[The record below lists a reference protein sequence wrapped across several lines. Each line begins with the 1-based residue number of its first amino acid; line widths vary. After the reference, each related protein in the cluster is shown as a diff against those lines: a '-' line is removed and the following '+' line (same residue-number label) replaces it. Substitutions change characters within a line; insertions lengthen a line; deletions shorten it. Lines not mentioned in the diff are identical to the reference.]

1 MKTLITTLGGVLKRA
16 WVWSLMVLL
25 VCGLLI
31 WFVAPRLAFDEFQP
45 WADTTPRLLTLCV
58 LALVWGLFLVF
69 AGWQQARQATV
80 VKADDQ
86 QAAPQTPVTDP
97 DHKALRLRFKQARRT
112 LSQTRLYRGR
122 SERWRKALPWYLL
135 LGPPGSGKTSLLE
148 YSGLNLPLN
157 PRQNK
162 AQTPPAPTVDCDWYF
177 AEQGVLL
184 DTSGD
189 YLMQVDAAS
198 VSGWSTLLKLVG
210 RHRRSKPL
218 NGVLINLP
226 VGLLLADDQKPLY
239 QLAEQVRSRLEDI
252 RRHLHSQ
259 SPIYLVLSK
268 ADQIPGFDCFY
279 SETGQGQNGQPLGV
293 SFSEAQSV
301 DLELLR
307 KKFDELLSH
316 LGSQVVDHT
325 RRESQAWRVAR
336 MVDFPRQLGRLVA
349 PLTGFID
356 KAFSSNRFEPGTSVR
371 GVYLTSAP
379 HLVEPKP
386 STKGSSVFTE
396 SRRADGTRKTA
407 KMRGQPLFIHDLLA
421 RIIFPEA
428 GLAALN
434 KKEIRRIR
442 LQQLA
447 MCVAVL
453 SCIGLFATLWAKGF
467 SQNDERLIYLNRLGE
482 QLARDRLTPGP
493 LDDAFAVLPRLESSH
508 AALQLFDAEDSR
520 LLSLDQRDATRPV
533 LLNAYQYEL
542 ESQLLSRIAQQLANR
557 VRADLHNRDELPISL
572 RAYLM
577 LDDLSRRD
585 NVFLTARITADWRA
599 GYAATP
605 GDQQKL
611 GNHLSRLF
619 EQPVRIELDPGLI
632 EQARQTLRNTP
643 VAELTYQTLKE
654 KARNLPDY
662 HLNRQV
668 DPYGALFGD
677 GGHGIPGFYTK
688 KNYQRYFLAQAM
700 SLVQKSLLDDWVI
713 GAENVRDVSD
723 TQALMVELEQL
734 YMRDYADHWS
744 QAIGG
749 IQLVPLDSAIEG
761 AQQAALLTAANSPL
775 LKLLVEIRE
784 NTRFSTPKAALDA
797 SSATDQSSALAN
809 AATELAEQAKSAL
822 LDQLPDNAKIALQRR
837 FEPIHQLLDEDN
849 NPALELTA
857 TLQALNNLHLEL
869 AMAARSSQPE
879 QAAFELAKSRM
890 GGQLDAI
897 SMLRRS
903 TARLPQPLSNWL
915 GALADD
921 SWRLLLDDAYRYIN
935 QRYQS
940 ELYSVYTEALAKRY
954 PFNAG
959 SESDVAIT
967 DFREFFKAQGA
978 VERFVDNYLKPFI
991 KGENHS
997 YKLRSVDGRSLP
1009 ISPNTLSQMSR
1020 VHTIRRSFFS
1030 ENPEQ
1035 PLIKFSLEPYS
1046 LDQHLSRAD
1055 FQFGDKQL
1063 EYRHGPIMPLALQW
1077 PNETDNGIASL
1088 IVEHP
1093 DGRRVGYQEN
1103 TGPWSL
1109 FRLIERLENEPHSG
1123 RDVLMLKA
1131 DLEGRRVNY
1140 LLMSQRSPNPFEL
1153 KDLREFRLPMV
1164 L

>member
-1 MKTLITTLGGVLKRA
+1 MKNFFNQMGRVLSHA
-16 WVWSLMVLL
+16 WIWSLLLL
-25 VCGLLI
+25 VCVSLLL
-31 WFVAPRLAFDEFQP
+31 WLVGPRLAFDDYRP
-45 WADTTPRLLTLCV
+45 WAETVPRLLTLCV
-58 LALVWGLFLVF
+58 LALLWGLFLVF
-69 AGWQQARQATV
+69 NGWRQTRRLRV
-80 VKADDQ
+80 PMADDEQ
-86 QAAPQTPVTDP
+86 FKPRKPVVDQ
-97 DHKALRLRFKQARRT
+97 DHKGLRLRFKQACRT
-112 LSQTRLYRGR
+112 LSQARLYRGR
-122 SERWRKALPWYLL
+122 SERWRKALPWYVL

-157 PRQNK
+157 LRPNK
-162 AQTPPAPTVDCDWYF
+162 DQTPPVPTVDCDWYF

-184 DTSGD
+184 DASGD
-189 YLMQVDAAS
+189 YLTQSDDVS
-198 VSGWSTLLKLVG
+198 VRGWHTLLKLI
-210 RHRRSKPL
+210 RRYLRNKPL

-226 VGLLLADDQKPLY
+226 VSLLLANNQKPLV

-252 RRHLHSQ
+252 YRRLHCQ
-259 SPIYLVLSK
+259 SPVYLVLSK
-268 ADQIPGFDCFY
+268 ADEIPGFECFY
-279 SETGQGQNGQPLGV
+279 SDIGQEQSRQTLG
-293 SFSEAQSV
+293 FCLGDTQGV
-301 DLELLR
+301 DGRLLQH
-307 KKFDELLSH
+307 KFDELLGH
-316 LGSQVVDHT
+316 LGSQVVAGT
-325 RRESQAWRVAR
+325 RRETQPRRVGER
-336 MVDFPRQLGRLVA
+336 VEFPRQLGMLIA
-349 PLTGFID
+349 PLERFVD
-356 KAFSSNRFEPGTSVR
+356 MAFSGNRFQLGNALR
-371 GVYLTSAP
+371 GIYLTSAP
-379 HLVEPKP
+379 HTVQVQA
-386 STKGSSVFTE
+386 TA
-396 SRRADGTRKTA
+396 RATA
-407 KMRGQPLFIHDLLA
+407 AFSDASDAQKQTLKGQPRFIHDLLA

-442 LQQLA
+442 WQQLA

-467 SQNDERLIYLNRLGE
+467 SQNEERLTYLNHLGE
-482 QLARDRLTPGP
+482 QLARDRLMPGP

-520 LLSLDQRDATRPV
+520 LLSLDQRNATRPV

-557 VRADLHNRDELPISL
+557 VRADLHNRDELPTSL

-577 LDDLSRRD
+577 LDDLSHRD
-585 NVFLTARITADWRA
+585 NAFLTARITADWRA

-619 EQPVRIELDPGLI
+619 EQPARIALDPGLI

-654 KARNLPDY
+654 KTRNLPDY

-677 GGHGIPGFYTK
+677 SGHGIPGFYTK

-700 SLVQKSLLDDWVI
+700 SLVQESLLDDWVM

-749 IQLVPLDSAIEG
+749 MQVVPLDSAIEG

-797 SSATDQSSALAN
+797 LSATDQSSALAN
-809 AATELAEQAKSAL
+809 ATTGLAEQAKSAL

-897 SMLRRS
+897 SMLRIS
-903 TARLPQPLSNWL
+903 SARLPQPLSNWL

-954 PFNAG
+954 PFNAS

-1020 VHTIRRSFFS
+1020 VHIIRRSFFS
-1030 ENPEQ
+1030 ENSEQ

-1153 KDLREFRLPMV
+1153 TDLREFRLPVV

>member
-1 MKTLITTLGGVLKRA
+1 MKTFFTKLRGVLSRP
-16 WVWSLMVLL
+16 WVWSLLL
-25 VCGLLI
+25 LAGLGLLI
-31 WFVAPRLAFDEFQP
+31 WFFGPRLALDDYRP
-45 WADTTPRLLTLCV
+45 WAEPVARSLTLCM

-69 AGWQQARQATV
+69 SGRHKVRSNT
-80 VKADDQ
+80 
-86 QAAPQTPVTDP
+86 AAESEAEPQPP
-97 DHKALRLRFKQARRT
+97 IIEQDHKALRLRFKQAQRT

-122 SERWRKALPWYLL
+122 SERWRKTLPWYLL
-135 LGPPGSGKTSLLE
+135 LGPQGSGKTSLLE
-148 YSGLNLPLN
+148 YSGLKLPLN

-162 AQTPPAPTVDCDWYF
+162 TTAPPAPTVDCDWYF

-189 YLMQVDAAS
+189 YLTQPDDAS
-198 VSGWSTLLKLVG
+198 IRGWNTLLKLVG
-210 RHRRSKPL
+210 RHRRTKPL
-218 NGVLINLP
+218 NGVLINVP
-226 VGLLLADDQKPLY
+226 VSLLMAEDHEPLE
-239 QLAEQVRSRLEDI
+239 QLAAEVRSRLEEVH
-252 RRHLHSQ
+252 RRLRSQ
-259 SPIYLVLSK
+259 FPVYLVLSK
-268 ADQIPGFDCFY
+268 ADQIRGFSSFY
-279 SETGQGQNGQPLGV
+279 SELSQEQIRQPLG
-293 SFSEAQSV
+293 FSIGEAQSV
-301 DLELLR
+301 DRHLLQ
-307 KKFDELLSH
+307 KSFNDLLGV
-316 LGSQVVDHT
+316 LGSQVIEST
-325 RRESQAWRVAR
+325 KRESHNRRVAQK
-336 MVDFPRQLGRLVA
+336 VDLPRQLSMLVT
-349 PLTGFID
+349 PLADFIE
-356 KAFSSNRFEPGTSVR
+356 KAFSGSRFEAGNAVR
-371 GVYLTSAP
+371 GIYLISAP
-379 HLVEPKP
+379 HLAEPKP
-386 STKGSSVFTE
+386 AIEPSSE
-396 SRRADGTRKTA
+396 NADGHSMGTPKTV
-407 KMRGQPLFIHDLLA
+407 KLRGQPRFIHDLLA

-442 LQQLA
+442 WQQLA
-447 MCVAVL
+447 MCAAAL
-453 SCIGLFATLWAKGF
+453 GCIGLVATLWAKGF
-467 SQNDERLIYLNRLGE
+467 SQNDERLIYLNHLGE

-520 LLSLDQRDATRPV
+520 LLSLDQRNATRPV

-585 NVFLTARITADWRA
+585 NAFLTARITADWRA

-619 EQPVRIELDPGLI
+619 EQPARIALDPGLI
-632 EQARQTLRNTP
+632 EQARQALRNTP
-643 VAELTYQTLKE
+643 VADLTYQTLKE
-654 KARNLPDY
+654 KNRNLPDY

-677 GGHGIPGFYTK
+677 SGYGIPGFYTK

-700 SLVQKSLLDDWVI
+700 SLVQESLLDDWVM

-809 AATELAEQAKSAL
+809 AATGLAEKAKSAL

-837 FEPIHQLLDEDN
+837 FEPVHQLLDEDN

-954 PFNAG
+954 PFNAS

-1153 KDLREFRLPMV
+1153 TDLREFRLPVV